1 MTHATQT
8 FHNRVAL
15 VFDFDDTL
23 APDSFGALLE
33 RLGHDED
40 TFKRERVQPLLD
52 KGWDESLARFYL
64 LLELSKDGNAPTITE
79 EFLEGVGR
87 DIDLFEGVPEMF
99 DRVRRAARAVVP
111 DVEVEFYLLSA
122 GILEIARG
130 TAIAGEF
137 KQLWGCEFHYDG
149 EDGSGAYCFVKQLVT
164 HPEKTRYLL
173 QLSKGLGAQEEGVHP
188 SDVYRDVP
196 QEDLYI
202 PLSQVIYLGDGS
214 SDMPAFSLLNE
225 HGGVALGLVKGD
237 TDAWEG
243 YEKMHAGRRV
253 ENLAPVDYREDSELM
268 RSIILSVER
277 VCKQIAL
284 RKLSQGE

>member
-1 MTHATQT
+1 MIHATQS

-33 RLGHDED
+33 RLGHDAD
-40 TFKRERVQPLLD
+40 KFKRERVEPLLE
-52 KGWDESLARFYL
+52 KGWDESLARFYR
-64 LLELSKDGNAPTITE
+64 LLELSKEDNAPTITK
-79 EFLEGVGR
+79 EFLKSIGR
-87 DIDLFEGVPEMF
+87 DITLFEGVPEMF
-99 DRVRRAARAVVP
+99 DRVRKAARAVVP
-111 DVEVEFYLLSA
+111 DVTVEFYLLSA
-122 GILEIARG
+122 GILEIAQG

-137 KQLWGCEFHYDG
+137 KQMWGCEFHYGD
-149 EDGSGAYCFVKQLVT
+149 DGAYSFVKQLVT

-196 QEDLYI
+196 QDELYI

-225 HGGVALGLVKGD
+225 HGGIALGLVKGD

-268 RSIILSVER
+268 RSIILSVEG

>member
-1 MTHATQT
+1 MTHATQS

-33 RLGHDED
+33 RLGHDAD
-40 TFKRERVQPLLD
+40 KFKRERVEPLLE
-52 KGWDESLARFYL
+52 KGWDESLARFYR
-64 LLELSKDGNAPTITE
+64 LLELSKEDNAPTITE
-79 EFLEGVGR
+79 EFLEGIGR
-87 DIDLFEGVPEMF
+87 DISLFEGVPEMF
-99 DRVRRAARAVVP
+99 DRVRKAARAVVP
-111 DVEVEFYLLSA
+111 DVTVEFYLLSA

-130 TAIAGEF
+130 TAIADEF
-137 KQLWGCEFHYDG
+137 KQMWGCEFHYGDN
-149 EDGSGAYCFVKQLVT
+149 GAYSFVKQIVT

-196 QEDLYI
+196 QEELYI

-225 HGGVALGLVKGD
+225 HGGIALGLVKGD

-253 ENLAPVDYREDSELM
+253 ENLAPVDYRENSELM
-268 RSIILSVER
+268 RSIILSVEG

>member
-1 MTHATQT
+1 MTHATQA

-23 APDSFGALLE
+23 APDSFGTLLE
-33 RLGHDED
+33 RLGHDEE
-40 TFKRERVQPLLD
+40 TFKRERVQPLL
-52 KGWDESLARFYL
+52 KGGWDESLARFYR
-64 LLELSKDGNAPTITE
+64 LLELSKDNAPTITE
-79 EFLEGVGR
+79 EFLEGIGR
-87 DIDLFEGVPEMF
+87 DISLFEGVPEMF
-99 DRVRRAARAVVP
+99 DRVRGAARAVVP

-130 TAIAGEF
+130 TPIASEF
-137 KQLWGCEFHYDG
+137 KQMWGCEFHYDG
-149 EDGSGAYCFVKQLVT
+149 DDGDGNFSFVKQIIT

-173 QLSKGLGAQEEGVHP
+173 QLSKGLGAQKEGVHP

-196 QEDLYI
+196 QEELYI

-225 HGGVALGLVKGD
+225 YGGVALGLVKGD

-268 RSIILSVER
+268 RSIILSVEGI
-277 VCKQIAL
+277 CKQIAL

>member
-8 FHNRVAL
+8 CNNRVAL

-33 RLGHDED
+33 RLGHDEN
-40 TFKRERVQPLLD
+40 TFKRERVQPLLGE
-52 KGWDESLARFYL
+52 GWDESLARFYL
-64 LLELSKDGNAPTITE
+64 LLELSEDSSAPTVTE
-79 EFLEGVGR
+79 EFLEGIGR
-87 DIDLFEGVPEMF
+87 DITLFEGVPEMF
-99 DRVRRAARAVVP
+99 DRVRGAARAVVP

-130 TAIAGEF
+130 TSIAGEF
-137 KQLWGCEFHYDG
+137 KQMWGCEFHYDG
-149 EDGSGAYCFVKQLVT
+149 KDGNGAYSFVKQLVT

-196 QEDLYI
+196 QEELYI

-225 HGGVALGLVKGD
+225 HGGIALGLAKGSA
-237 TDAWEG
+237 DAWEG

>member
-8 FHNRVAL
+8 CNNRVAL
-15 VFDFDDTL
+15 VFDFDGTL

-33 RLGHDED
+33 RLGHDAD
-40 TFKRERVQPLLD
+40 KFKRERVEPLLD
-52 KGWDESLARFYL
+52 KGWDESLARFYR
-64 LLELSKDGNAPTITE
+64 LLELSKDNAPTITE

-87 DIDLFEGVPEMF
+87 DISLFEGVPEMF
-99 DRVRRAARAVVP
+99 GRVREAARAVVP
-111 DVEVEFYLLSA
+111 DVTVESYLLSA

-137 KQLWGCEFHYDG
+137 KQMWGCEFHYGDDG
-149 EDGSGAYCFVKQLVT
+149 NFSFVKQLVT

-196 QEDLYI
+196 QEELYI

-214 SDMPAFSLLNE
+214 SDVPAFSILNE
-225 HGGVALGLVKGD
+225 HGG
-237 TDAWEG
+237 
-243 YEKMHAGRRV
+243 AGSRWGSSR
-253 ENLAPVDYREDSELM
+253 ATRTSGRGTKRCTRGGGWRTWRPWTTARI
-268 RSIILSVER
+268 RS
-277 VCKQIAL
+277 
-284 RKLSQGE
+284 